1 MPTPAAQQ
9 LLDAIRTVYAHIVNT
24 VTEYKLSKTCVAV
37 RGSQYGS
44 PAAVAAGIVEHA
56 TKAAV
61 KKKSTLSL
69 VHSLLYYVTSA
80 LDLLLV

>member
-61 KKKSTLSL
+61 KKSTLSL

-80 LDLLLV
+80 LDLVLV